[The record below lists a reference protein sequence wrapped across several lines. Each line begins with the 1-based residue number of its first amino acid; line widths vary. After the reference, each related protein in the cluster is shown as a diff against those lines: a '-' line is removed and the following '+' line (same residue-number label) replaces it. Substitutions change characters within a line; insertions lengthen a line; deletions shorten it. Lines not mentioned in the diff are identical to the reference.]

1 MSDNP
6 RLQKWLEQMD
16 EGQRINPSNKNSAPL
31 PHQTIIRQEIVY
43 IPQSNVYVGFWRR
56 VFAVVID
63 SLILGFMSIIVQ
75 LATSNVIIPWL
86 VSLFYFTYW
95 PCTHFQGTF
104 GKLAIGAKIV
114 DVNGNQISYLNSVG
128 RFLSLILS
136 GVLFMIGY
144 FMVAFHA
151 EKRGLHDLM
160 AGTRVVNR

>member
-6 RLQKWLEQMD
+6 RLQKWLEQID
-16 EGQRINPSNKNSAPL
+16 EGKKKNLSNVTPCANQQP
-31 PHQTIIRQEIVY
+31 TIIRQEIVY
-43 IPQSNVYVGFWRR
+43 IPQSNVNVGFWRR

-63 SLILGFMSIIVQ
+63 SLIAGFVSIIVQ
-75 LATSNVIIPWL
+75 AATSNVIFPWL

-95 PCTHFQGTF
+95 PSTHFQGTF

-114 DVNGNQISYLNSVG
+114 DVNGNPISYLNSVG
-128 RFLSLILS
+128 RFLSQILS
-136 GVLFMIGY
+136 GMLFMIGY